1 MLSDVVNIVGA
12 AGNVI
17 TALALSIGGIWAYL
31 QYKRRKED
39 IWNLEVTLEIE
50 HTQRL
55 SDRWC
60 LFGSIRMK
68 NVGARRVYP
77 SEDGLILRLWK
88 RKGDDGRSW
97 EPIEIENGDLTRTYL
112 SIDEELHGNSKFRSP
127 EDYYALDPGG
137 TYFERF
143 YIEIKHKGMYRLLC
157 RFHIH
162 DRIGGG
168 QMTDMRY
175 FWLDS

>member
-1 MLSDVVNIVGA
+1 MASELVDIVGA
-12 AGNVI
+12 AGNVM
-17 TALALSIGGIWAYL
+17 TALAVTVGGIWAYA

-50 HTQRL
+50 N
-55 SDRWC
+55 SSKSEDGWYF
-60 LFGSIRMK
+60 FGSVKMK

-77 SEDGLILRLWK
+77 SDEGLILRLW
-88 RKGDDGRSW
+88 RRDDAGEWRQVR
-97 EPIEIENGDLTRTYL
+97 IENEDLTRTYL
-112 SIDEELHGNSKFRSP
+112 EINESLQGKRKFKSP

-137 TYFERF
+137 TYYERF
-143 YIEIKHKGMYRLLC
+143 YVRISEAGLYRLLC

-162 DRIGGG
+162 NRIGGG

-175 FWLDS
+175 FLLEQ